1 MTVTLALP
9 AVAVLA
15 AEIVTV
21 SCAPA
26 ARLNWEGEAVT
37 PAGIPLTVMLA
48 CESNPFRPVRLTVT
62 VFDAPSAT
70 ETLEGDTV
78 SAKSGGGEVP
88 PPGGEFDPPP
98 QLEKLNAARSK
109 PGTMTKKRAKLEY
122 ESFFMLAYRAL
133 TVT

>member
-1 MTVTLALP
+1 
-9 AVAVLA
+9 
-15 AEIVTV
+15 
-21 SCAPA
+21 
-26 ARLNWEGEAVT
+26 
-37 PAGIPLTVMLA
+37 MLA

-98 QLEKLNAARSK
+98 QLEKLNAARIK
-109 PGTMTKKRAKLEY
+109 PGTMTKKRANLEY
-122 ESFFMLAYRAL
+122 ECFFMLAYKAL